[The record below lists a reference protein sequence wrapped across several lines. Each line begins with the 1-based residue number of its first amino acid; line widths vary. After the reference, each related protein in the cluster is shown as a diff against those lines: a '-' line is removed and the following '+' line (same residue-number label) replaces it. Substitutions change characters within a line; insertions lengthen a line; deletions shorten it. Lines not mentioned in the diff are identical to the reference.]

1 MVNKMENKLIILA
14 CGKANEVCMALE
26 TLVKTFGKN
35 MTLKEIDYQVRLG
48 RLNAIVRKQLNNEE
62 VK

>member
-1 MVNKMENKLIILA
+1 MENKLIISA
-14 CGKANEVCMALE
+14 SGKAAEVCMALE

-35 MTLKEIDYQVRLG
+35 MTLKEIDYHVRAG
-48 RLNAIVRKQLNNEE
+48 RLKAAVRKQLNDVG

>member
-1 MVNKMENKLIILA
+1 MEKKLVILA
-14 CGKANEVCMALE
+14 CGKANEVCVALE

-35 MTLKEIDYQVRLG
+35 MTLAEIDHQVRLG
-48 RLNAIVRKQLNNEE
+48 RLNAVVRKQLNNEE

>member
-1 MVNKMENKLIILA
+1 MESKLVILA
-14 CGKANEVCMALE
+14 CGNANEVCMALE

-35 MTLKEIDYQVRLG
+35 MTLAEIDYQVRLG
-48 RLNAIVRKQLNNEE
+48 RLNAVVRKQFNNEE

>member
-1 MVNKMENKLIILA
+1 MKNKLIISA
-14 CGKANEVCMALE
+14 CGKATEVCMALE

-35 MTLKEIDYQVRLG
+35 MTLAEIDYQVRLG
-48 RLNAIVRKQLNNEE
+48 RLKAVVRKQLNNEE

>member
-1 MVNKMENKLIILA
+1 MENKLIISA
-14 CGKANEVCMALE
+14 CGKANEVCVALE

-35 MTLKEIDYQVRLG
+35 MTLAEIDYQVRLG
-48 RLNAIVRKQLNNEE
+48 RLNAVVKKQFDNEE

>member
-1 MVNKMENKLIILA
+1 MENKLVILA
-14 CGKANEVCMALE
+14 CGKANEVFTSLE

-35 MTLKEIDYQVRLG
+35 MTLAEIDHQVRLG

>member
-1 MVNKMENKLIILA
+1 MGNKLVILA
-14 CGKANEVCMALE
+14 SGKANEVGVALQ

-35 MTLKEIDYQVRLG
+35 MTLAEIDNQVRLG
-48 RLNAIVRKQLNNEE
+48 RLNAVVRKQFDNKE

>member
-1 MVNKMENKLIILA
+1 MENKLIISA
-14 CGKANEVCMALE
+14 CGKASEVCIALK

-35 MTLKEIDYQVRLG
+35 MTLAEIDHQVRLG
-48 RLNAIVRKQLNNEE
+48 RLNAVVRKQFNNEE